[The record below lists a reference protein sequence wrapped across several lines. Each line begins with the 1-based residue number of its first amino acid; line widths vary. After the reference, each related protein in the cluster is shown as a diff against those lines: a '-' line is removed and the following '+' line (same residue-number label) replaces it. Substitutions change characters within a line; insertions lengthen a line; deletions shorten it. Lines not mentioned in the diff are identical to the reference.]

1 MQNVNRMLVALS
13 IMSAVLVIS
22 APSHAAEDNVVKW
35 DAMIGLA
42 APGSKVGNFDP
53 FGPVFPIVVQDG
65 KAWVHLQ
72 TGRAKFSV
80 KGLAL
85 ANSTGLAAAGTT
97 GVISEVRGT
106 LVCNGVVPAGRERA
120 IRWIHRYPDCMLRH
134 TGQTGIPYSSRNG
147 EQPCG
152 IRTGRPLDRCRGCA
166 NTVIS
171 DNATTLHNADGGC
184 LRAAT
189 RIGGAGTFDCI
200 ELLSIVAAYVA

>member
-1 MQNVNRMLVALS
+1 MQHVNRMLVALS
-13 IMSAVLVIS
+13 IMTAVVVIS

-106 LVCNGVVPAGRERA
+106 LVCNGVVPAGSPTDFADTPAVPLDPQGNAQFVGSIDIPTACFVTPDKLAFLIRVA
-120 IRWIHRYPDCMLRH
+120 TVSNPAASGQVGRWIAV
-134 TGQTGIPYSSRNG
+134 GAV
-147 EQPCG
+147 
-152 IRTGRPLDRCRGCA
+152 RTP
-166 NTVIS
+166 
-171 DNATTLHNADGGC
+171 
-184 LRAAT
+184 
-189 RIGGAGTFDCI
+189 
-200 ELLSIVAAYVA
+200 